1 MTDRSAIVLF
11 GDVADS
17 RADAP
22 RATAWL
28 RTLSVELDRRY
39 ADARLARFAFTQ
51 GDELQGLVRRT
62 ADPTLAVLHAAL
74 HPHGMRMRWVAVAGA
89 VEAGSGPA
97 TERTGPAFIAARD
110 LVAAARR
117 QRDGFLVR
125 VGEPATD
132 ALLDDIAPT
141 LAVLLG
147 ELTTTQRAVARLLLV
162 DGLKQA
168 EAAKRLAVSRPTVSV
183 AAERARVREIAR
195 LVDAVRLLL
204 GVGSHAAVPEMAGG

>member
-1 MTDRSAIVLF
+1 MTDRSAIVIF

-39 ADARLARFAFTQ
+39 GDGRLARFAFTQ

-110 LVAAARR
+110 LVGAARR
-117 QRDGFLVR
+117 QRDGLLVR

-132 ALLDDIAPT
+132 ALLDDVAPT
-141 LAVLLG
+141 LAVLLA

-168 EAAKRLAVSRPTVSV
+168 EAAKRLSVSRPTVSV

-195 LVDAVRLLL
+195 LADAVRGL
-204 GVGSHAAVPEMAGG
+204 VAGGAPARPSEASDD